1 MNTGGWCGGPIDASD
16 PQSGGGARLAAPA
29 GHRLRSRGPLGR
41 FPAFRRILGPM
52 RLELT
57 KRGDYAVRAML
68 ALTRGAGNGLLSA
81 RRISDAMDIPVR
93 FLPQV
98 LADLQHAGLVEA
110 APGRAGGYRL
120 AREPGRVSLLDVI
133 EAVEG
138 ESRHPSCVLRGGPC
152 GEDGYCDVHRVF
164 SEGREALRGRFAR
177 TSLAELARREPAIR
191 AGVAADS

>member
-1 MNTGGWCGGPIDASD
+1 
-16 PQSGGGARLAAPA
+16 
-29 GHRLRSRGPLGR
+29 
-41 FPAFRRILGPM
+41 M

-81 RRISDAMDIPVR
+81 RRIADAMDIPVR

-98 LADLQHAGLVEA
+98 LTDLQHAGLVEA

-120 AREPGRVSLLDVI
+120 SRDPTSVSLLDVI

-138 ESRHPSCVLRGGPC
+138 DSRRQSCVLRGGPC
-152 GEDGYCDVHRVF
+152 GHDGHCDVHELF
-164 SEGREALRGRFAR
+164 FEGQEALLSTFAGA
-177 TSLAELARREPAIR
+177 SLADLAQREPQPD
-191 AGVAADS
+191 AG

>member
-1 MNTGGWCGGPIDASD
+1 
-16 PQSGGGARLAAPA
+16 
-29 GHRLRSRGPLGR
+29 
-41 FPAFRRILGPM
+41 M

-81 RRISDAMDIPVR
+81 RRIADAMDIPVR

-98 LADLQHAGLVEA
+98 LADLQRAGLIEA

-120 AREPGRVSLLDVI
+120 ARAPESVSLLQVI

-138 ESRHPSCVLRGGPC
+138 DSRRQSCVLRGGPC
-152 GEDGYCDVHRVF
+152 GKDGYCDVHFVF
-164 SEGREALRGRFAR
+164 FTGQEALLQTFASS
-177 TSLAELARREPAIR
+177 SLADLARRPEPA
-191 AGVAADS
+191 AG

>member
-1 MNTGGWCGGPIDASD
+1 MQSASFCVR
-16 PQSGGGARLAAPA
+16 SHTPA
-29 GHRLRSRGPLGR
+29 V
-41 FPAFRRILGPM
+41 

-98 LADLQHAGLVEA
+98 LADLQRAGLIEA
-110 APGRAGGYRL
+110 APGRSGGYRL
-120 AREPGRVSLLDVI
+120 SRDPDGVSLLEVI

-138 ESRHPSCVLRGGPC
+138 DSRRQSCVLRGGPC
-152 GEDGYCDVHRVF
+152 GMDGFCDVHAVF
-164 SEGREALRGRFAR
+164 FEGQEALRGTFAR
-177 TSLAELARREPAIR
+177 STLADLAKHTTPAEEPRQPLAPV
-191 AGVAADS
+191 G